1 MKPATKFSNTD
12 VDRMCAVL
20 IRQITLDNWRPSY
33 IVGINPT
40 GLIPATMLAMYFNLR
55 LETLTIDLEH
65 GNTESNCWMAED
77 AAGHG
82 LNNPKNILI
91 VDSVNENGKTFEW
104 IKDDFSKSVR
114 NETFFWDKIWNES
127 TRFAVLVD
135 NLANYTMVNYSAVE
149 LNYLDSPITIEFPWQ
164 KWW

>member
-40 GLIPATMLAMYFNLR
+40 GLIPATMLSTYFNVR
-55 LETLTIDLEH
+55 LETLTVDFDH
-65 GNTESNCWMAED
+65 DNTESNCWMAED
-77 AAGHG
+77 AVGHN
-82 LNNPKNILI
+82 LSCPKKILI
-91 VDSVNENGKTFEW
+91 VDSVNESGRTFEW
-104 IKDDFSKSVR
+104 IKNDWPKSVR
-114 NETFFWDKIWNES
+114 LEKFGWEKIWNE
-127 TRFAVLVD
+127 TVRFAVLVD
-135 NLANYTMVNYSAVE
+135 NIANCTMVNYSAVE
-149 LNYLDSPITIEFPWQ
+149 INYVDNPVKLEFPWQ